1 MSFVTVY
8 DKEGTPHFKQP
19 VDARECVEILGFSY
33 EKPSVQITE
42 SESHVTEKRGRKQ
55 KQSEDKG

>member
-8 DKEGTPHFKQP
+8 DKEGTPHLKQP

-33 EKPSVQITE
+33 EKPSVETSQ
-42 SESHVTEKRGRKQ
+42 SENAVVEKRVKKT
-55 KQSEDKG
+55 KQSENEG